1 MNIIENYKN
10 IPFTYVIDSWKPGK
24 NIILIGA
31 THGNEPSGYLSN
43 LQLLEDFQNKSL
55 TLNEGKLIIVTKAN
69 YKAFEKNERCIDIDL
84 NRVISKDFIGKKWFE
99 YERAKEIMT
108 LLDESDYLLD
118 LHSTSGKSEPFLFS
132 EEYCLDIAKN
142 LGVSDIVVGWAD
154 IWEKSILTDNEGYM
168 HANGKTGF
176 TLEAGSHDNKA
187 WKEVCYKASLN
198 FLSYFN
204 NIDKKYIQKSEK
216 LFMVKLNDVY
226 IAQSDTVKY
235 SKKNIENFDT
245 FDKNSEI
252 FSDGD
257 FVMKSDKDLVVV
269 MPTLEEN
276 IKKWDE
282 VCFFWEKIEQ

>member
-1 MNIIENYKN
+1 
-10 IPFTYVIDSWKPGK
+10 
-24 NIILIGA
+24 
-31 THGNEPSGYLSN
+31 
-43 LQLLEDFQNKSL
+43 
-55 TLNEGKLIIVTKAN
+55 
-69 YKAFEKNERCIDIDL
+69 
-84 NRVISKDFIGKKWFE
+84 
-99 YERAKEIMT
+99 
-108 LLDESDYLLD
+108 
-118 LHSTSGKSEPFLFS
+118 
-132 EEYCLDIAKN
+132 
-142 LGVSDIVVGWAD
+142 
-154 IWEKSILTDNEGYM
+154 
-168 HANGKTGF
+168 
-176 TLEAGSHDNKA
+176 
-187 WKEVCYKASLN
+187 VCYKASLN

-276 IKKWDE
+276 IKK
-282 VCFFWEKIEQ
+282 